1 MQKARDFI
9 LKIFKFLLK
18 PEMRILPGHLAFFLV
33 MTIIPMVALLITFA
47 AALSLSTDSVKV
59 AIESTLP
66 SQVASIIESI
76 TVGNGISFNLLVF
89 FFSAF
94 LLASQGT
101 YSMINISNEIYKV
114 EPKNFLKRR
123 MKAIVMIFIMVLL
136 FLFLLAVPVFGTTIF
151 DLIIKIIGVNQVSLF
166 LRNFLALLKYPI
178 TILILFTNIKLMYII
193 APDEEIPSKTINK
206 GAMFTT
212 IGWIL
217 SSEIF
222 AFYIETFT
230 NYNVFYGSVSNVLIL
245 LLWVYLLSYIYVFG
259 MIINASEFKKE
270 LNVDEFKE

>member
-33 MTIIPMVALLITFA
+33 MTIIPMVALIITLA

-66 SQVASIIESI
+66 SQIAIIIESI

-114 EPKNFLKRR
+114 EPKNFIKRR

-151 DLIIKIIGVNQVSLF
+151 DLIIKIVGANQVSLF
-166 LRNFLALLKYPI
+166 LRNCLALLKYPI

-212 IGWIL
+212 LGWIL

-230 NYNVFYGSVSNVLIL
+230 NYNVFYGSISNVLIL

-270 LNVDEFKE
+270 LNNDEIKE

>member
-33 MTIIPMVALLITFA
+33 MTIIPMVALIITLA
-47 AALSLSTDSVKV
+47 AALSLSTDSVKI

-66 SQVASIIESI
+66 SQIAIIIESI

-114 EPKNFLKRR
+114 EPKNFIKRR

-151 DLIIKIIGVNQVSLF
+151 DLIIEIVGANQVSLF
-166 LRNFLALLKYPI
+166 LRNCLALLKYPI

-212 IGWIL
+212 LGWIL

-230 NYNVFYGSVSNVLIL
+230 NYNVFYGSISNVLIL

-270 LNVDEFKE
+270 LNNDEIKE

>member
-33 MTIIPMVALLITFA
+33 MTIIPMVALIITLA
-47 AALSLSTDSVKV
+47 AALSLSTDSVKI

-66 SQVASIIESI
+66 SQIAIIIESI

-114 EPKNFLKRR
+114 EPKNFIKRR

-151 DLIIKIIGVNQVSLF
+151 DLIIKIVGANQVSLF
-166 LRNFLALLKYPI
+166 LRNCLALLKYPI

-212 IGWIL
+212 LGWIL

-230 NYNVFYGSVSNVLIL
+230 NYNVFYGSISNVLIL

-270 LNVDEFKE
+270 LNTDEK

>member
-33 MTIIPMVALLITFA
+33 MTIIPMVALIITLA

-66 SQVASIIESI
+66 SQIAIIIESI

-114 EPKNFLKRR
+114 EPKNFIKRR

-136 FLFLLAVPVFGTTIF
+136 FLFLLAVPVFGTKIF
-151 DLIIKIIGVNQVSLF
+151 DLIIKIVGANKVSLF
-166 LRNFLALLKYPI
+166 LRNCLALLKYPI

-212 IGWIL
+212 LGWIL

-230 NYNVFYGSVSNVLIL
+230 NYNVFYGSISNVLIL

-270 LNVDEFKE
+270 LNTDEIKE

>member
-1 MQKARDFI
+1 MKKARDFI
-9 LKIFKFLLK
+9 LKIFQFLIK

-33 MTIIPMVALLITFA
+33 ITIIPMVALIITIA
-47 AALSLSTDSVKV
+47 AALSLSTDTVKV

-66 SQVASIIESI
+66 QQIADIIESI
-76 TVGNGISFNLLVF
+76 TVGNGINFNLLVF

-114 EPKNFLKRR
+114 EPKSFISRR

-136 FLFLLAVPVFGTTIF
+136 FVFLLAVPVFGTTIF
-151 DLIIKIIGVNQVSLF
+151 ELIIQIIGANKLSIF
-166 LRNFLALLKYPI
+166 IRNCLALLKYPI

-206 GAMFTT
+206 GAIFTT

-217 SSEIF
+217 STEIF
-222 AFYIETFT
+222 AFYIETFN
-230 NYNVFYGSVSNVLIL
+230 NYNVFYGSISNVLIL
-245 LLWVYLLSYIYVFG
+245 LIWVYLLSYIYVFG
-259 MIINASEFKKE
+259 MIINASEYKKE
-270 LNVDEFKE
+270 LN

>member
-230 NYNVFYGSVSNVLIL
+230 NYNVFYGSISNVLIL

-270 LNVDEFKE
+270 LNVDGIKE